1 MRLLKWLLALA
12 LPVLTTLVIGLP
24 RHRATVW
31 AQLPPPNPL
40 TAPQPP
46 PRAPAQLQPPV
57 QPQGLP
63 SLVVVAPL
71 PTSHPTPAARV
82 FNCSCFGPGNPTHWM
97 GQVTAPSYFGARQAA
112 TGACLAFEREPASP
126 FRPSSGQA
134 LAPAL
139 TLPQGFQQPNAGRTV
154 ASTLP
159 GTINFTTPAQ
169 LRSCAQCT
177 CD

>member
-1 MRLLKWLLALA
+1 MRLLKLLSALA
-12 LPVLTTLVIGLP
+12 LPVLTLLVIALP

-40 TAPQPP
+40 TAPHPP
-46 PRAPAQLQPPV
+46 PRAPALLQPPV

-63 SLVVVAPL
+63 SLVVVAPI
-71 PTSHPTPAARV
+71 PTPQATPATRV
-82 FNCSCFGPGNPTHWM
+82 FNCSCFGPGAPTHWI
-97 GQVTAPSYFGARQAA
+97 GQVAATSYFGARQAA
-112 TGACLAFEREPASP
+112 TGACLAFKREPTSP
-126 FRPSSGQA
+126 FIPPRGQA
-134 LAPAL
+134 FAPAA
-139 TLPQGFQQPNAGRTV
+139 TLPQGFEAPNAGGTV

-159 GTINFTTPAQ
+159 GTINFTTTQQ